1 MAQRLM
7 PVPLRALAALRVMMG
22 LLFLTT
28 WFENVQKGF
37 YTPSGLL
44 RFFTNVY
51 PQSHNPIAPYAAFI
65 EHVLL
70 PARAVFGP
78 FQFVAELGLGIALI
92 LGILTPIAAVAGAL
106 LLVNI
111 YLATFGSEWPWTYL
125 SLIGVCLA
133 VAISRSGR
141 VFGFDAYLSR
151 RGTFVSRIT

>member
-1 MAQRLM
+1 MTT
-7 PVPLRALAALRVMMG
+7 PLRVLAALRIMMG

-28 WFENVQKGF
+28 WYENVQKGF
-37 YTPSGLL
+37 YTPAGLL
-44 RFFTNVY
+44 HFFTDVY
-51 PQSHNPIAPYAAFI
+51 PQSHNPISLYAAFI

-70 PARAVFGP
+70 PARAVFAP
-78 FQFVAELGLGIALI
+78 FQFVAELGLGVFLV
-92 LGILTPIAAVAGAL
+92 LGILTPVAGIAGAL
-106 LLVNI
+106 LLANI
-111 YLATFGSEWPWTYL
+111 FLATFGSEWPWTYL

>member
-1 MAQRLM
+1 MT
-7 PVPLRALAALRVMMG
+7 VHLRALAAFRVMMG

-28 WFENVQKGF
+28 WFANVQKGF

-44 RFFTNVY
+44 HFFTDVY
-51 PQSHNPIAPYAAFI
+51 PQSHNPISLYAAFI

-78 FQFVAELGLGIALI
+78 FQFVAELGLGISLL
-92 LGILTPIAAVAGAL
+92 LGILTPIAGVAGAL
-106 LLVNI
+106 FLANI

-141 VFGFDAYLSR
+141 AFGVDAYLSR
-151 RGTFVSRIT
+151 RSKLVSTIT